1 MNAASAKPGYAFLV
15 TVLVIGVVAA
25 GAVATLLLLGTSVLR
40 STLTLEASARAL
52 ERAGSCAE
60 RALLELRGDLSYAG
74 DEEVT
79 LADGATCTV
88 LPVTG
93 FGNEDRSICVEASD
107 GSVIRRVE
115 LSVSTVLP
123 QTRIARWRDVAD
135 FTFCSP

>member
-1 MNAASAKPGYAFLV
+1 MNIASSKPGYAFLV

-52 ERAGSCAE
+52 ERTGSCAE
-60 RALLELRGDLSYAG
+60 RALQALRADLAYAG
-74 DEEVT
+74 DEVVT
-79 LADGATCTV
+79 LADGTTCTM

-93 FGNEDRSICVEASD
+93 FGNEDRAICVEASD
-107 GSVIRRVE
+107 GSVIRRME
-115 LSVSTVLP
+115 ISVAQVLP
-123 QTRIARWRDVAD
+123 QTRIERWRDVAE